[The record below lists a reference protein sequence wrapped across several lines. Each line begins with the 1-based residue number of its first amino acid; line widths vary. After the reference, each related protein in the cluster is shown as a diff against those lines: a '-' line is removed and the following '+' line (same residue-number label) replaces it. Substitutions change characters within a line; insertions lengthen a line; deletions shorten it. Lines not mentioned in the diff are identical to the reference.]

1 MLVKGGYVSYG
12 ANGICLVE
20 DLRQMQFDSRQ
31 GPRPYYVL
39 RPVHHQEGCVF
50 VPADNPKLMDRV
62 RPVPSPQEID
72 QAILSI
78 REQELPWIE
87 DRKERTARFQEILS
101 RRDGREL
108 LQLASCLRRRKAACP
123 NGLSYSDDQVLR
135 KAESI
140 ITEALAF
147 SLQMNAQSVSD
158 YIRQKLEP
166 ETDT

>member
-50 VPADNPKLMDRV
+50 VPADN
-62 RPVPSPQEID
+62 
-72 QAILSI
+72 
-78 REQELPWIE
+78 
-87 DRKERTARFQEILS
+87 ARFQEILS

>member
-1 MLVKGGYVSYG
+1 MLVKGGYVRYG

-62 RPVPSPQEID
+62 RPVPSAQEID
-72 QAILSI
+72 QTILSI
-78 REQELPWIE
+78 RNLEMPWIE

-101 RRDGREL
+101 RQRGQEL
-108 LQLASCLRRRKAACP
+108 LLLAGCLYRRKRESP
-123 NGLSYSDDQVLR
+123 KGLSYSDEQILR
-135 KAESI
+135 RAEAI
-140 ITEALAF
+140 IAEALVF
-147 SLQMNAQSVSD
+147 SLKLETQNVNE
-158 YIRQKLEP
+158 YIRRKLAENP
-166 ETDT
+166 